1 MTTVYH
7 SLAGGT
13 LTQNWSNP
21 GAISAN
27 DDWSGVP
34 SIQGYLGDIDAGSPT
49 GVDPQTVAGSA
60 LGAVD
65 VNANQTAPNT
75 FATGGVAEFDL
86 TDDVVALNGS
96 GTADAPSLVFYLD
109 ASGQEDVRVQ
119 FNVRDIDG
127 SADNAI
133 QQIAVQY
140 RIGDSGSW
148 TNLPS
153 GFVADATTAGTAT
166 QVTAVDVT
174 LPDAAD
180 NQAQVQVRVLTSNA
194 VNSDEWVGID
204 DINITSAPMSAGGTV
219 VGGINI
225 IDMAPSLQGSTTTPV
240 ATNTL
245 NVTRAGGWLSGDGA
259 GGAES
264 IAFDPSTDRAYV
276 TNATLERIEILDLSN
291 PFAPTEVGFIDL
303 TTLPNYGN
311 VNSVAVHN
319 GLVAVAVQNADGGSP
334 GVVALYASGG
344 GAPLN
349 VITVGVLP
357 DQLTFS
363 PDGSLLLVA
372 NEAERFFDRSGTPTV
387 ENAPGTVTIID
398 VSGGAATAA
407 VRNTIGFSALDGDE
421 ALLDTLGIKTYDG
434 GTINPDSGTPD
445 TVVVPDSTVSEDI
458 EPEYITVSPDG
469 TKAYVTLQEVNAIA
483 VIDLTN
489 PTADRPVSILPAGF
503 VDFSLTGN
511 EGDFSDRDGPSNS
524 TSISVGNSPVKSLL
538 QPDAIASFE
547 VGGQTYFITANE
559 GDSRILQDAAFA
571 DPAVN
576 EARASAIPGSGATAD
591 YARLNVDTVWSSGTD
606 LYAFGGRGFSIFRQN
621 TNGSITKVEE
631 TGGDFEQ
638 IIAALP
644 NASTVF
650 NGENGGGFDTRSDN
664 KAAEPEG
671 VAVGEING
679 QTYAFVALERIGG
692 LMVWNISDPANAQF
706 VRYVP
711 PTSADFGPEVI
722 KFVSAADSPTGKPF
736 VLTAN
741 EITGSVTVY
750 DVSDVIAI
758 NVIQGAGATSS
769 MVGQTVTVEAIV
781 IGDFQNGDADD
792 KRSLNGFY
800 LQEEGADQ
808 DGNALTSEGMFVFL
822 GSLPG
827 AMDVEIG
834 DRVRVTGTVNE
845 FNGSTQLTA
854 SSVSL
859 LQADAVADI
868 DTLAVAVDLP
878 AAGVIQRPG
887 TVANS
892 STSFYP
898 DLEAYEG
905 MLVKFPEVLTITEQ
919 FDLDRFNEIRLAAGD
934 RPVTFTHENEPDV
947 AGNAAH
953 LQDVASRTSLTTTD

>member
-1 MTTVYH
+1 M
-7 SLAGGT
+7 
-13 LTQNWSNP
+13 
-21 GAISAN
+21 
-27 DDWSGVP
+27 
-34 SIQGYLGDIDAGSPT
+34 
-49 GVDPQTVAGSA
+49 
-60 LGAVD
+60 
-65 VNANQTAPNT
+65 
-75 FATGGVAEFDL
+75 
-86 TDDVVALNGS
+86 
-96 GTADAPSLVFYLD
+96 
-109 ASGQEDVRVQ
+109 
-119 FNVRDIDG
+119 
-127 SADNAI
+127 
-133 QQIAVQY
+133 
-140 RIGDSGSW
+140 
-148 TNLPS
+148 
-153 GFVADATTAGTAT
+153 
-166 QVTAVDVT
+166 
-174 LPDAAD
+174 
-180 NQAQVQVRVLTSNA
+180 
-194 VNSDEWVGID
+194 
-204 DINITSAPMSAGGTV
+204 
-219 VGGINI
+219 
-225 IDMAPSLQGSTTTPV
+225 
-240 ATNTL
+240 
-245 NVTRAGGWLSGDGA
+245 
-259 GGAES
+259 
-264 IAFDPSTDRAYV
+264 

-827 AMDVEIG
+827 AMDVGIG